1 MNAPPDRSREAYWRA
16 NLRILAVL
24 LILWFLGSFGAGILW
39 APALDAVRL
48 PGSGFR
54 LGFWFAQQGSI
65 YLFVALI
72 FVYVALMNRLDRT
85 FGVAEGGS
93 PFPVGAPDLEDPESA
108 APESP
113 RGGAADRGRRG
124 PGDDSSRSRGGRR

>member
-1 MNAPPDRSREAYWRA
+1 MTPAPDRSREAYWRA

-24 LILWFLGSFGAGILW
+24 LLLWFAGSFGAGILW

-65 YLFVALI
+65 YLFVVLI

-85 FGVAEGGS
+85 FGVAEEGS
-93 PFPVGAPDLEDPESA
+93 PFAVGAPDLEDPEGAGSA
-108 APESP
+108 GTGGATAVRRGSKGPDRSGP
-113 RGGAADRGRRG
+113 TRGGLR
-124 PGDDSSRSRGGRR
+124 